1 MKKSYLTPR
10 QRILDGLSILICLGT
25 VIYLLIQYKSLPEQV
40 ASHFDAAGN
49 ITAYQGKS
57 MLFVL
62 AFFMVFL
69 ITLPLSVL
77 VRIRKLY
84 TIINTPWPIPK
95 GQEERIAELTKDF
108 LMIMNLMMTILF
120 AYLILCCMHSWK
132 PGILLW
138 LPIAYSFVALLLFF
152 LRTRRISKNPRDKDP
167 WET

>member
-57 MLFVL
+57 MLIML

-69 ITLPLSVL
+69 ITLPMSVL
-77 VRIRKLY
+77 VRVRKLY
-84 TIINTPWPIPK
+84 AVMNSPWPIPK
-95 GQEERIAELTKDF
+95 GQEERAAELVKDF
-108 LMIMNLMMTILF
+108 LCITNLLITIMFSGIM
-120 AYLILCCMHSWK
+120 LCSIHCWK
-132 PGILLW
+132 PGIFIW
-138 LPIAYSFVALLLFF
+138 LPVVVLTVALVALMM
-152 LRTRRISKNPRDKDP
+152 RMKRICKNPKDRDP
-167 WET
+167 WEI